1 MTLTRTSLT
10 GHAGSMRDPSPENAR
25 REAKR
30 AFHDSEG
37 KIILINTD
45 WLSGWSDRQQ
55 AILLGEKLHGKRS
68 AE

>member
-1 MTLTRTSLT
+1 MTLSRTSLT
-10 GHAGSMRDPSPENAR
+10 GHAASMRDPSPENAR

-30 AFHDSEG
+30 AFHESGG

-45 WLSGWSDRQQ
+45 WIPGWGDRQQ

-68 AE
+68 AK